1 MRALISVYDKTGI
14 AEFATQL
21 AALGAE
27 LVSSGG
33 TAATL
38 RAAGLSVL
46 DVASVTNFPEILDGR
61 VKTLHPAIHAGI
73 LARRDSQEHLATLAE
88 HGIVAIDLVVSD
100 LYPFRAEPSIEQIDI
115 GGVALIRAAAK
126 NREFVTIV
134 VDRADYEPV
143 LAEIKLYGAVTEPT
157 RRRLAAVAFGLTA
170 TYDAHIAAWLNR
182 QEERLFPARLAVPLE
197 RTRDLRY
204 GENPHQQAAFYQ
216 LERPGAGYPS
226 IAGLKQL
233 HGPELSFNNL
243 LDVDA
248 AIQVA
253 SAFSEPT
260 IALIK
265 HGNPCGLATRPRL
278 LDAYREALA
287 GDPVSAYGGILGA
300 NRPLDLETVAAMAK
314 SFVEVMVAPGYA
326 PDALERLAK
335 RARTRVLEAPGN
347 WAEQPSPYQ
356 DLDLR
361 RVRGGVLVQTL
372 DFDSPDLGFQVATRA
387 QPTPEQR
394 RDLLFA
400 WKAIRHVKSNAIVLV
415 RDCALL
421 GVGAGQQSRV
431 GAVEIAI
438 GKAGDRAQGAVLASD
453 AYFPFADNVEAAAK
467 GGVSAIIQP
476 GGSIR
481 DAECIDAANAAG
493 LVMVFTGERHFRH

>member
-1 MRALISVYDKTGI
+1 MRALISVFHKTGI
-14 AEFATQL
+14 AELATQL
-21 AALGAE
+21 AGLGVE

-46 DVASVTNFPEILDGR
+46 DVASVTHFPEILDGR

-73 LARRDSQEHLATLAE
+73 LARRDSQEHMATLEE

-100 LYPFRAEPSIEQIDI
+100 LYPFRADPSIEQIDI
-115 GGVALIRAAAK
+115 GGVSLIRAAAK
-126 NREFVTIV
+126 NREFVAVV

-170 TYDAHIAAWLNR
+170 NYDAHIAAWLNR
-182 QEERLFPARLAVPLE
+182 QEERLLPAHLAVPLE
-197 RTRDLRY
+197 RTRELRY
-204 GENPHQQAAFYQ
+204 GENPHQQAAFYT

-233 HGPELSFNNL
+233 HGPELGFNNL

-248 AIQVA
+248 AIQAA

-278 LDAYREALA
+278 LDAYREAWA
-287 GDPVSAYGGILGA
+287 GDPASAYGGILGS
-300 NRPLDLETVAAMAK
+300 NRRLDLETVVAMAK

-335 RARTRVLEAPGN
+335 RARTRVLEAPGD

-372 DFDSPDLGFQVATRA
+372 DFDSPELGFQVATRA
-387 QPTPEQR
+387 QPSAEQR

-421 GVGAGQQSRV
+421 AVGAGQQSRV
-431 GAVEIAI
+431 GAVQIAI
-438 GKAGDRAQGAVLASD
+438 SKAGERSQGAVLA
-453 AYFPFADNVEAAAK
+453 
-467 GGVSAIIQP
+467 
-476 GGSIR
+476 
-481 DAECIDAANAAG
+481 
-493 LVMVFTGERHFRH
+493 